1 MAVVSTNTMQL
12 LSINSMQ
19 VTESSTI
26 DEQMTVAATID
37 EEIEVEEGVNQNSPI
52 LNSDGERV
60 WIEAK
65 ESELI
70 GLTFDT
76 EDDAFRAYCRYSYIK
91 CFGVRKSN
99 ERKNQSG
106 VAASKEFCCNK
117 QGNKAKKGSLG
128 KQYTKLSRRIGCI
141 AMVCFKIVDG
151 KYTCSRHVMV
161 HNHEFCHPSEVH
173 HLRCH
178 RKIDASEIKYLV
190 HLRNSGIR
198 LADAFRSLVKEA
210 GGSDVVGFEYGDA
223 ATAVK
228 KASKK
233 KFDTTDCNTLINLLK
248 QRAASEEDFY
258 YDFELDEDNSLVRV
272 FYRDRKMRQDYE
284 AFYELLGNDGTYC
297 TNKYDMVCAPF
308 VGINNHTRICLF
320 GIGFMLNEC
329 TESFQWL
336 YNTFL
341 ASMGGIQPRTIMTDQ
356 SRAMKNAIATCFP
369 KSKHRLCVWHLFKN
383 SSAHLVHLKDKLGF
397 NKLFNRIMKRC
408 HTEEELEHCWKRLTV
423 EYNCAQHPWLTSL
436 YELREHWCCAYGKD
450 FFSAGVLS
458 SQRSE
463 STNNSICRRLNKTTT
478 LCDFYEIFGTV
489 LSEWRSQERKDNSLC
504 WEGTSEVAIPCS
516 LLEFGARIYTIG
528 AYKRFQ
534 KEFVKGMSY
543 KHNMMPSVDDTLCYF
558 VYTDRS
564 DEFGHVV
571 TFSPSTNYAYCSCKR
586 FEEGGYLCR
595 HILFVYHCNC
605 VDKIPLIYVL
615 KRWTKDAKPKEDIAE
630 GSTQRGTIAG
640 PVWRLDMHRQFHKLI
655 VASAD
660 NDITRGIVNNCFE
673 KAKGEIEAILGGID
687 VSDDEVGDVDIIQNP
702 KKKTKKGEK
711 FTRKRSIK
719 DIQTSRARG
728 KHKAAATRARKKA
741 TASTV
746 VERDMSG
753 YGDNNVP
760 SHVGLREIV
769 MGQ

>member
-26 DEQMTVAATID
+26 DGQMTVAATID

-52 LNSDGERV
+52 LDSDGERV

-70 GLTFDT
+70 GLTFDI

-106 VAASKEFCCNK
+106 IAASKEFCCNK

-128 KQYTKLSRRIGCI
+128 KQ
-141 AMVCFKIVDG
+141 
-151 KYTCSRHVMV
+151 
-161 HNHEFCHPSEVH
+161 
-173 HLRCH
+173 
-178 RKIDASEIKYLV
+178 KIDASEIKYLV
-190 HLRNSGIR
+190 HLRNSGIC

-223 ATAVK
+223 ATA
-228 KASKK
+228 
-233 KFDTTDCNTLINLLK
+233 
-248 QRAASEEDFY
+248 RAASEEDFY
-258 YDFELDEDNSLVRV
+258 YDFELDEDNSLVSV
-272 FYRDRKMRQDYE
+272 FYRDRKMKQDYE

-297 TNKYDMVCAPF
+297 TNKYDM
-308 VGINNHTRICLF
+308 
-320 GIGFMLNEC
+320 
-329 TESFQWL
+329 WL

-341 ASMGGIQPRTIMTDQ
+341 ALMGGIQPKTIMTDQ
-356 SRAMKNAIATCFP
+356 SRAMKNAIATCF
-369 KSKHRLCVWHLFKN
+369 K
-383 SSAHLVHLKDKLGF
+383 
-397 NKLFNRIMKRC
+397 KLFNRIMKRC

-450 FFSAGVLS
+450 YFSAGVLS

-478 LCDFYEIFGTV
+478 LCDFYEIFGKV

-504 WEGTSEVAIPCS
+504 WEGTPEVAIPCS

-571 TFSPSTNYAYCSCKR
+571 TFSPSTNYACCSCKR
-586 FEEGGYLCR
+586 FEEGGFLCR

-640 PVWRLDMHRQFHKLI
+640 PVWRLDMYRQFHKLI

-660 NDITRGIVNNCFE
+660 NDITRGIVKNCFE

-760 SHVGLREIV
+760 SHVGLR
-769 MGQ
+769 